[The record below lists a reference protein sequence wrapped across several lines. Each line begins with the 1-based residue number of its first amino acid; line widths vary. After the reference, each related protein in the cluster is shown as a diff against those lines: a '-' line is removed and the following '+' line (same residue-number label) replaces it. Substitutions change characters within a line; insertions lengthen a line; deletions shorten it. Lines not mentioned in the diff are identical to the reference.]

1 MAQPKS
7 RTPEPATKSPGKA
20 DPSRRGPQRRWG
32 KGGRPGAAQAAG
44 PGFGGTARASQTLS
58 TYGPG
63 ALMDLLTEAVLVGG
77 LDFWRY
83 RDDSD
88 ESFIKE
94 PRLRDVIAERFKVER
109 GVILSEDRAFR
120 RPPVAEEREVTRA
133 QGIEVLQFP
142 SWFVCQQCRTLVSNV
157 DLQDQRQAPFKHHC
171 ERKGPGRCVPVR
183 FVLACRHGHLE
194 EFRWVYFVHE
204 GQERP
209 RCAGPS
215 LRLEEGGSGDVSDI
229 AVRCLSCDA
238 PPRTLVRA
246 YAPNANGTCSGGRP
260 WLGRDS
266 NAECDEPLRLLS
278 RSASN
283 GYFAQVVSGLSIP
296 DSTRALHDA
305 VSTRWST
312 LSAVESVLELPIVRR
327 QTGSQLKDY
336 TDQQLMD
343 AIQRIRSDERPT
355 LEPVRSAEWRA
366 LSSVDVERP
375 GDMPPPNATFFA
387 RAVSPARKRPPCV
400 SKVVLISRL
409 REVRVQ
415 VGFTRLEAPTADLQ
429 GEFDLGVTSAALG
442 LHTNWLPATEVRGEG
457 IFIQLDESAVSRWEG
472 RAEVK
477 KRQAELRRG
486 FDAWRRHQAESL
498 GVTLEKLPQLEFPG
512 ARFYLLHS
520 LSHLLMNA
528 LALECGYSASALAER
543 IYCSDG
549 QGDKGQPA
557 MAGLLISTGTPG
569 AEGTLG
575 GLVEQGRLMDRHF
588 LRAAELGT
596 LCSHDPVCAAHS
608 PANDIAERHLEGAA
622 CHGCLFIAE
631 CSCERFNQYLDR
643 ALVVPTVGRD
653 GLAFLPSSW

>member
-7 RTPEPATKSPGKA
+7 RTAAPTVKSPDKSGA
-20 DPSRRGPQRRWG
+20 ARRGPPRRWG
-32 KGGRPGAAQAAG
+32 KHGQAQAPG
-44 PGFGGTARASQTLS
+44 PDFGGTARASQTVS

-94 PRLRDVIAERFKVER
+94 PRLRDVIAERFKTER

-120 RPPVAEEREVTRA
+120 RPPVAQEREHTRA

-142 SWFVCQQCRTLVSNV
+142 AWFVCQWCRALVNNV
-157 DLQDQRQAPFKHHC
+157 DLQDQRQAPFKHRC
-171 ERKGPGRCVPVR
+171 ERGGPGRCVPVR
-183 FVLACRHGHLE
+183 FVLACRHGHIE
-194 EFRWVYFVHE
+194 EFRWVNFVHE
-204 GQERP
+204 GQHQP

-215 LRLEEGGSGDVSDI
+215 MRLEEGGSGDVSDI
-229 AVRCLSCDA
+229 LVRCLSCEA
-238 PPRTLVRA
+238 PARPLVRA
-246 YAPNANGTCSGGRP
+246 YAPNANGTCGGGRP

-266 NAECDEPLRLLS
+266 NVECDESLRLLS

-305 VSTRWST
+305 VSANFTT
-312 LSAVESVLELPIVRR
+312 VGAAETAAELPVIRR
-327 QTGSQLKDY
+327 QTGSLLREYSDTQV
-336 TDQQLMD
+336 ME
-343 AIQRIRSDERPT
+343 AIAAIRAGERPI

-366 LSSVDVERP
+366 LSGVPVERP
-375 GDMPPPNATFFA
+375 GDMPAPNDKFFA
-387 RAVSPARKRPPCV
+387 RAVGPARKRPPFV
-400 SKVVLISRL
+400 ANVVLASRL

-415 VGFTRLEAPTADLQ
+415 VGFTRLEAPTPDLQ
-429 GEFDLGVTSAALG
+429 GDFDLGVTSAALG
-442 LHTNWLPATEVRGEG
+442 LHTDWLPATEVRGEG
-457 IFIQLDESAVSRWEG
+457 IFVQLDESAVSRWEA
-472 RAEVK
+472 RPEV
-477 KRQAELRRG
+477 REREDDLRRG
-486 FDAWRRHQAESL
+486 FAAWRRHQAESM
-498 GVTLEKLPQLEFPG
+498 GVTVDKLPTLNFPG

-528 LALECGYSASALAER
+528 LALECGYGASALAER
-543 IYCSDG
+543 IYCSDAG
-549 QGDKGQPA
+549 ENQPVMP
-557 MAGLLISTGTPG
+557 MAGILINTGTPG

-588 LRAAELGT
+588 RRAVELGS
-596 LCSHDPVCAAHS
+596 LCSHDPVCAAHC
-608 PANDIAERHLEGAA
+608 PADDIAERHLEGAA

-643 ALVVPTVGRD
+643 ALVVPTVGRE
-653 GLAFLPSSW
+653 GLAFLPASW